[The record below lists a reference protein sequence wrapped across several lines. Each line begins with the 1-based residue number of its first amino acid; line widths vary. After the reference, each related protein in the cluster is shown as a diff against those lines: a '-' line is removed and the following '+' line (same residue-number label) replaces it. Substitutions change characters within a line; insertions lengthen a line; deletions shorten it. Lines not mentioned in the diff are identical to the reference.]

1 MRGLPQCAAGSFE
14 RPATENA
21 DRPLLCEVVRVRR
34 ASPCR
39 RRPVGFSPDR
49 RSQRARRRTSS
60 FSKVARLLVQWGIGD
75 DLKKIEE
82 AWLQTKVVSRKH
94 YEPMLRLLEVFA
106 QHLSLVASQLIIQ
119 CKQSEPSSIVRAQRF
134 ILESLG
140 EEPSLATVAKRRP

>member
-1 MRGLPQCAAGSFE
+1 
-14 RPATENA
+14 
-21 DRPLLCEVVRVRR
+21 
-34 ASPCR
+34 
-39 RRPVGFSPDR
+39 
-49 RSQRARRRTSS
+49 
-60 FSKVARLLVQWGIGD
+60 VQWGIGD